1 MGGRFLDFA
10 YAFPFKSRGSF
21 LAWMKGCS
29 VVMLA
34 MIVVSDSRAISKCI
48 IIFLNK
54 GIPCV
59 MKVDGDSLIGL
70 WAKT

>member
-1 MGGRFLDFA
+1 MGDRCSAFA
-10 YAFPFKSRGSF
+10 YVVPFKSRRSF
-21 LAWMKGCS
+21 LGCVAS
-29 VVMLA
+29 N
-34 MIVVSDSRAISKCI
+34 SWTISERI